1 MGLSRSST
9 QESGPAVAESEEGV
23 PKKTKHAQRSE
34 ATRAELIRLG
44 LERIPARG
52 YAATSIRDLVAGSG
66 QTKGAFDY
74 HFPTK
79 ADFFLALIEAR
90 TGPSGAWAQVARDH
104 PADSIE
110 GAAAAVVSATAG
122 GAGGWGEWILAMGDF
137 ARTDGAASPYRERLR
152 QFYDHWV
159 AEITGWIEVLQ
170 EQRVVRIDR
179 PAETLAVMAFA
190 AVEGHIVH
198 QTIYGRSAELALQS
212 IARILSP

>member
-1 MGLSRSST
+1 MTTSPQR
-9 QESGPAVAESEEGV
+9 QPRVN
-23 PKKTKHAQRSE
+23 KHVQRSE

-52 YAATSIRDLVAGSG
+52 YAATSVRDLVAGSG

-74 HFPTK
+74 HFPSK
-79 ADFFLALIEAR
+79 ADFFIALIEAR

-104 PADSIE
+104 PSDSIE
-110 GAAAAVVSATAG
+110 GAAAAVVRATTG

-137 ARTDGAASPYRERLR
+137 VRTDGAVSPYRERLR
-152 QFYDHWV
+152 QFYDHWI

-170 EQRVVRIDR
+170 EQGVVRIDR

-190 AVEGHIVH
+190 AIEGHIVH
-198 QTIYGRSAELALQS
+198 QTIYGRSAELSLET